1 MSNVLSI
8 LFGYAYC
15 FADLKSVVLKHVT
28 KNHDN
33 MFAGDRSPFND
44 YEGHPEHPKIKAE
57 IMKLKFSLLFEAPH
71 TFLQPYFHNGLLSQL
86 PFTSPAPTAQHPLL
100 SEQLHCSTSVVEIVE
115 PNSIIEC

>member
-1 MSNVLSI
+1 MTMSNVLSI

-57 IMKLKFSLLFEAPH
+57 IMKLKFSLLFEA
-71 TFLQPYFHNGLLSQL
+71 
-86 PFTSPAPTAQHPLL
+86 
-100 SEQLHCSTSVVEIVE
+100 
-115 PNSIIEC
+115 